1 MANWIVGPLKNYCTE
16 NNRELHQLP
25 ISVDQI
31 SELIE
36 FTNSGQVHFNV
47 ASTKILEA
55 LINEPSKS
63 ILAIATGLDLLQQ
76 RDEDVLEAWA
86 KQVLSANP
94 DKVAAYKKGKKA
106 LLGMFAGEVK
116 KLSKGQADMQAT
128 QQLLSR
134 LLSE

>member
-1 MANWIVGPLKNYCTE
+1 MN
-16 NNRELHQLP
+16 
-25 ISVDQI
+25 QI

-55 LINEPSKS
+55 LINDPSKS

-76 RDEDVLEAWA
+76 RNEDVLEAWA

-128 QQLLSR
+128 QQLLSK